1 MSTFKIDCRWTSEVD
16 DQFIKDWTYVER
28 SVFGKF
34 SDDYINRKYFENI
47 YGDSLLLVA
56 YLDGKAIGA
65 KQISY

>member
-1 MSTFKIDCRWTSEVD
+1 MD

-56 YLDGKAIGA
+56 YLDGKVIGA

>member
-1 MSTFKIDCRWTSEVD
+1 MD